1 MCWWRDKD
9 ERQHRD
15 QQTTAQ
21 IRSNP
26 APQQHA
32 IISGTC
38 TPTLGHQPSNRLTR
52 AHTLCMLWAIG
63 WVEYVTDLP
72 IANTPNTSPKNRY
85 DFNNSQAP
93 PKHAWMDAQTR
104 PTTESGHTENTQT
117 CASANYAKRQ
127 LLRWPTRVV

>member
-1 MCWWRDKD
+1 MWKTNRTCVLNTNCIQLQASKRENIQQRACGMCWWRDKD

-38 TPTLGHQPSNRLTR
+38 TPTLGHHLSNRLTR

-63 WVEYVTDLP
+63 WIEDVTDLP
-72 IANTPNTSPKNRY
+72 TSPKIDTISTTILSTTKLCLDGRT
-85 DFNNSQAP
+85 
-93 PKHAWMDAQTR
+93 HATD
-104 PTTESGHTENTQT
+104 N
-117 CASANYAKRQ
+117 
-127 LLRWPTRVV
+127 